1 MPDQFDAV
9 IARVKQVTGS
19 EPKRAGAGRRKAL
32 CPAHAD
38 EKESLSI
45 RKSSDE
51 TKVWV
56 RCHAGCSF
64 EDILQ
69 ELELTSRDLL
79 LKAGGPRRR
88 GSRPAHTARS
98 PEPSDSRT
106 GPARR
111 QSTKRD
117 DELGEEVARYA
128 YTDEAG
134 AVLYYNIRY
143 EPKDFRLADK
153 TGKRANLPK
162 NLKWVPYR
170 LPEVIAAIER
180 GQTVYWV
187 EGEKDADGLWARGE
201 AATTNAGGAN
211 RPLVPDWAEWFEG
224 AHVIVVGDKDKPG
237 RAYARA
243 VARLLIN
250 TASAVEI
257 REAATPQAKSDV
269 TDHLQAGYGLN
280 QLDPVPMRSVRR
292 TRWTVQQIMET
303 EPDELR
309 WVLPGL
315 IPEGLTLLVGAPKVG
330 KSWWNI
336 NLMAALGSG
345 LPKEVF
351 DYGQPMDPS
360 PNLYLALED
369 PHRRVYS
376 RMRQVTRGL
385 RFPAHTAG
393 AVWLDLDPIR
403 KGGKDEI
410 ERWLDKHPTA
420 RAVLVDVLAKVR
432 DGSGEDG
439 GGMYQADYEAVGV
452 LKEIADDYGIGV
464 IVTHHDRKK
473 TDDDFMNMV
482 SGTKGVTGAADTVL
496 YLTRE
501 RGSTSGLLR
510 IESRD
515 VESCQWTLEFVRESG
530 RWHFVDKQD
539 LGQEPDKPTADL
551 LTEIE
556 RVVSAQGAM
565 RTERI
570 AGILRRDMN
579 EIVRECKKGEER
591 GSLSRGRDGWYVPQI

>member
-9 IARVKQVTGS
+9 IRRVKQVTGM
-19 EPKRAGAGRRKAL
+19 EPVGAGRGRVKAL

-38 EKESLSI
+38 EKPSLSI
-45 RKSSDE
+45 RKSPDE

-64 EDILQ
+64 EEVLE
-69 ELELTSRDLL
+69 ELELTPRDLV
-79 LKAGGPRRR
+79 LKGGRR
-88 GSRPAHTARS
+88 GSQSPTTAA
-98 PEPSDSRT
+98 EAATPSGRESNSR
-106 GPARR
+106 RR
-111 QSTKRD
+111 KAAP
-117 DELGEEVARYA
+117 LGKEVARYP
-128 YTDEAG
+128 YRDEDG
-134 AVLYYNIRY
+134 TVLYYNIRF
-143 EPKDFRLADK
+143 EPKDFRLADRHGEPK
-153 TGKRANLPK
+153 SMPK
-162 NLKWVPYR
+162 NMRWVPYN
-170 LPEVIAAIER
+170 LPEVIAAVER

-187 EGEKDADGLWARGE
+187 EGEKDADRLKAEGE
-201 AATTNAGGAN
+201 VATTNAGGAN
-211 RPLVPDWAEWFEG
+211 RPLDPEWAQYFEG
-224 AHVIVVGDKDKPG
+224 AHVVVVGDKDKPG
-237 RAYARA
+237 RSYARA

-250 TASAVEI
+250 TANRVDI

-269 TDHLQAGYGLN
+269 SDHLNAGYGLV

-303 EPDELR
+303 RPEELR
-309 WVLPGL
+309 WVLPNL

-345 LPKEVF
+345 RPKDVF
-351 DYGQPMDPS
+351 DFGEQIDPS

-369 PHRRVYS
+369 PHRRIYS

-385 RFPAHTAG
+385 QFPRHLAG
-393 AVWLDLDPIR
+393 AVWLDLPQID

-410 ERWLDKHPTA
+410 ERWLEAHPNA

-432 DGSGEDG
+432 GGGDEH
-439 GGMYQADYEAVGV
+439 GGMYQADYAAVSI

-464 IVTHHDRKK
+464 VVTHHDRKK

-501 RGSTSGLLR
+501 RGSTSGLMR
-510 IESRD
+510 VESRD
-515 VESCQWTLEFVRESG
+515 VESHQWTLEFVKESG
-530 RWHFVDKQD
+530 RWHFVDRQE
-539 LGQEPDKPTADL
+539 LGQEPDTPRADL

-556 RVVSAQGAM
+556 RVVAVQGSM
-565 RTERI
+565 KVPRI
-570 AGILRRDMN
+570 AGILNRSPE
-579 EIVRECKKGEER
+579 EIEKALIQGRER
-591 GSLSRGRDGWYVPQI
+591 GSLAEGRDGWYVPKF